1 MNNLR
6 NSFCC
11 IFCLMTLAG
20 CAGMR
25 AEEPEPV
32 MYSEPRY
39 HDKPIMLKVSKIDVV
54 PEFTPSFTRPNVE
67 HLFPVSIEK
76 TAEFWAKDRL
86 DAGEYNSDRIAE
98 FIIKDASVTE
108 TEEKADQLFEKDK
121 LKYRAVLSVT
131 LRISDPEK
139 QTTAETS
146 VEAWRELIIPID
158 TSIETKEKHWNDMV
172 VKLFDAF
179 NDRMESRI
187 NQSLNMYVQ
196 NNSLVREYY

>member
-1 MNNLR
+1 MNNIR

-25 AEEPEPV
+25 TEEPEPV

-39 HDKPIMLKVSKIDVV
+39 QSKPIMLKVAKVDVV

-76 TAEFWAKDRL
+76 TAELWAKDRL
-86 DAGEYNSDRIAE
+86 GAGEYNSERTAE
-98 FIIKDASVTE
+98 FIIKDASVVE
-108 TEEKADQLFEKDK
+108 TEEKAEQLFEKDK
-121 LKYRAVLSVT
+121 LKYRAVLAVT
-131 LRISDPEK
+131 LRVSDPER

-146 VEAWRELIIPID
+146 VEAWRELIIPVD
-158 TSIETKEKHWNDMV
+158 TSVAEKEMHWNDMV
-172 VKLFDAF
+172 QKLFDAF
-179 NDRMESRI
+179 DERMETRI
-187 NQSLNMYVQ
+187 HQSLNMYVQ
-196 NNSLVREYY
+196 NNNWVREYY